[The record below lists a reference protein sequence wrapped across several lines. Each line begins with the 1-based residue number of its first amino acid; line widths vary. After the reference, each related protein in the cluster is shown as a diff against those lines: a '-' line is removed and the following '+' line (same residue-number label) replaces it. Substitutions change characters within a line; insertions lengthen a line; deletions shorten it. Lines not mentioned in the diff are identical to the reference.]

1 MKILVLALAMFALFG
16 CEKQAE
22 MSQPA
27 GVGFQVDKLFTVDGC
42 TVYRFRDFT
51 NPRYFTNCKGST
63 EWRESCGKNCSKD
76 SGVYGGA
83 Q

>member
-1 MKILVLALAMFALFG
+1 MKILALALAMFALFG

-42 TVYRFRDFT
+42 TVYRFDDAGR
-51 NPRYFTNCKGST
+51 RYFTDCKGST
-63 EWRESCGKNCSKD
+63 EWRESCGKNCSRD
-76 SGVYGGA
+76 AGVYGGA
-83 Q
+83 E

>member
-42 TVYRFRDFT
+42 TVYRFQDVGR
-51 NPRYFTNCKGST
+51 RYFTDCKGST
-63 EWRESCGKNCSKD
+63 EWRESCGKNRSKD
-76 SGVYGGA
+76 AGVYGGA

>member
-1 MKILVLALAMFALFG
+1 MKILALALAIFALFG

-42 TVYRFRDFT
+42 TVYRFYDTGR
-51 NPRYFTNCKGST
+51 RYFTDCKGST
-63 EWRESCGKNCSKD
+63 EWQESCGKNCSKD
-76 SGVYGGA
+76 AGVYGGA